1 MRFNFFISGLFLLG
15 FSFPLQISASA
26 ETQQSFKEGSELFLV
41 AQSSSTIVLDL
52 GLTNAQIFQ
61 LNEVREDYSPQIE
74 QLYSEWLAAT
84 DTLDTLLVSEAA
96 TEAEVTTQF
105 QNVESLRS
113 ELATSE
119 FERDLAIW
127 KILEPEQRLPF
138 EQYFEQLNQQ

>member
-1 MRFNFFISGLFLLG
+1 M
-15 FSFPLQISASA
+15 
-26 ETQQSFKEGSELFLV
+26 

-52 GLTNAQIFQ
+52 GLTDAQIFQ
-61 LNEVREDYSPQIE
+61 LNEVSEDYSPQIR